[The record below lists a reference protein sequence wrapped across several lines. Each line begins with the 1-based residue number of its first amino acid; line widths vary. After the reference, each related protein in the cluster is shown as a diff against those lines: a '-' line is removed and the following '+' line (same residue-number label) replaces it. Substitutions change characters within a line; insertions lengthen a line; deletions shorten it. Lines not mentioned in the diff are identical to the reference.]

1 MRALYSCEQLREI
14 EKKAPGELMP
24 LAGAAAA
31 NAALALLKTRSQNLP
46 KESPLLV
53 LAGPGNN
60 GGDAFELAAQVAHA
74 GWPVSLCIM
83 GDQAGYS
90 PEAQR
95 ALHRVL
101 QCGQTT
107 GLQIIPDTEAIART
121 DWALVVDGLFGIGLQ
136 RPIGGALRGL
146 VEHINGLSCPR
157 LALDVPSG
165 LASDTGC
172 IVGPDGVAVNA
183 SHTITF
189 IGDKVG
195 LHTAD
200 GCDLA
205 GIISVARLDIDPAL
219 FPPAQAWLND
229 TSLFAEHL
237 QPRRQN
243 THKGCFGN
251 VAVIGG
257 AHGMSG
263 AAILAG
269 RAAAHTGAGKVWIGF
284 LDEVPQFDSQQ
295 PELMCRQASTLDLFG
310 TSSATS
316 STCIVAGPGMGDT
329 QAAQDLL
336 VRILQQN
343 SALVLDADALNLIAA
358 QPALQDAVRGRAQA
372 GFATL
377 ITPHP
382 LEAARCLGTSAAMV
396 QQDRLSAARRLA
408 KQLRVV
414 VVLKGAGTIIARE
427 DGSCVINTTGNP
439 ALASGGSGDVL
450 AGVCGALLAQGWPV
464 WQAAL
469 AAVWLHGCAADVLVE
484 RGMGPIGLGA
494 NELTPVI
501 REVLNQLIQSA
512 AGQPRS

>member
-1 MRALYSCEQLREI
+1 MRALYSCEQIREI
-14 EKKAPGELMP
+14 EKKAPSELMP

-31 NAALALLKTRSQNLP
+31 NTALALLKNLA
-46 KESPLLV
+46 KNSPLLV

-60 GGDAFELAAQVAHA
+60 GGDAFELAAHAAQA

-101 QCGQTT
+101 QCVQTA
-107 GLQIIPDTEAIART
+107 GLQIIPDNEAIART

-136 RPIGGALRGL
+136 RPVGGALREM
-146 VEHINGLSCPR
+146 VEHVNSLSCPR

-165 LASDTGC
+165 LAADTGC

-200 GCDLA
+200 GRDLA
-205 GIISVARLDIDPAL
+205 GIISVASLDIDRAL

-243 THKGCFGN
+243 THKGSFGN

-263 AAILAG
+263 AAILAA
-269 RAAAHTGAGKVWIGF
+269 RAAARTGAGKVWIGF
-284 LDEVPQFDSQQ
+284 LDEVPLFDSQQ
-295 PELMCRQASTLDLFG
+295 PELMCRQASSLELFG
-310 TSSATS
+310 TSSITNS
-316 STCIVAGPGMGDT
+316 STCIIAGPGMGKT
-329 QAAQDLL
+329 QAAQELL
-336 VRILQQN
+336 ARILQQN

-358 QPALQDAVRGRAQA
+358 QPTLQDAVRARAQA
-372 GFATL
+372 GFSTL

-408 KQLRVV
+408 KQLQVV
-414 VVLKGAGTIIARE
+414 VVLKGAGTIIARA

-469 AAVWLHGCAADVLVE
+469 AAVWLHGRAADVLVE
-484 RGMGPIGLGA
+484 RGVGPIGLGA
-494 NELTPVI
+494 NELSPVI